1 MFIQQAFKAQNQWW
15 RYVIGIIITII
26 AVVIGQIPLTAAIL
40 IWGDIDPMYVTPDTL
55 YEALEPN
62 LTMFLLLLSFAI
74 GLVGLL
80 FVIRFIHQQPILEA
94 TTSRKKM
101 DWGRFAFGFAL
112 IAIVN
117 ILFFAVG
124 YLSNPEDYVWNFQ
137 AVPFLILL
145 VITVVMVP
153 LQIAFEEY
161 LFRGYLM
168 QGLGV
173 LARNRWFP
181 LIVTSLIFGLLH
193 LSNPEVGKMGEIVM
207 LIYIGN
213 GFVLG
218 IMTLMDEGM
227 ELALGYHAGNNIVA
241 SLMLT
246 ADWTAFQGHSL
257 FKDVSDP
264 SVTTLEVLA
273 QVLIFFPAIL
283 LIMAR
288 KYKWTNWRE
297 KLFGK
302 VDPPPVEEPMVLD
315 RTEA

>member
-1 MFIQQAFKAQNQWW
+1 MFIQQAFKAQHQWW

-40 IWGDIDPMYVTPDTL
+40 IWGDIDPMYVSADTL
-55 YEALEPN
+55 YQVLEPN
-62 LTMFLLLLSFAI
+62 LTMFLLLLSFAV

-80 FVIRFIHQQPILEA
+80 FVIRFVHRQPILEA

-101 DWGRFAFGFAL
+101 DWGRFTFGFAL

-124 YLSNPEDYVWNFQ
+124 YLVSPEDYIWNFQ
-137 AVPFLILL
+137 AIPFLILL

-193 LSNPEVGKMGEIVM
+193 LGNPEVGKMGEIVM

-264 SVTTLEVLA
+264 TVSTLEVLA

-283 LIMAR
+283 FIMAR
-288 KYKWTNWRE
+288 RYKWTNWRE

-302 VDPPPVEEPMVLD
+302 VDPPPMEEPVVLEQP
-315 RTEA
+315 EA

>member
-15 RYVIGIIITII
+15 RYVIGIIITVFAI
-26 AVVIGQIPLTAAIL
+26 AIGQVPLMAAIL
-40 IWGDIDPMYVTPDTL
+40 IWGDIDPLYLSADNL

-62 LTMFLLLLSFAI
+62 LTMFLLLLSFAV

-80 FVIRFIHQQPILEA
+80 FAIRFVHRQPLLEA
-94 TTSRKKM
+94 TTSRKKV

-117 ILFFAVG
+117 ILFFAVD
-124 YLSNPEDYVWNFQ
+124 YIVNPEDYVWNFQ

-145 VITVVMVP
+145 VITLVMVP
-153 LQIAFEEY
+153 LQIGFEEY

-173 LARNRWFP
+173 MARNRWFP

-193 LSNPEVGKMGEIVM
+193 LENPEVGKMGEIVM

-213 GFVLG
+213 GFMLG

-241 SLMLT
+241 SLLLT
-246 ADWTAFQGHSL
+246 ADWTAFQGHSI

-264 SVTTLEVLA
+264 SVTTIEVLT
-273 QVLIFFPAIL
+273 QVIIFFPAIL
-283 LIMAR
+283 YIMAR
-288 KYKWTNWRE
+288 KYNWTNWRE

-302 VDPPPVEEPMVLD
+302 VVPPPVEEPVYLEQME
-315 RTEA
+315 R